1 MTKPVPKL
9 VMKVSHEEDYVNDVG
24 YLVTS
29 SDREFL
35 VERIEEVDVEEVARE
50 IYVDCV
56 MISARA
62 VVVSLYFRKDRVDL
76 VDYADFPDCPQPEVP
91 GREGQPWTG
100 TSLG

>member
-35 VERIEEVDVEEVARE
+35 VERIEEVDVAELTIPVRKLGYAARE

-62 VVVSLYFRKDRVDL
+62 VVVSLDFRKDHVDF
-76 VDYADFPDCPQPEVP
+76 VDYADFPDCP
-91 GREGQPWTG
+91 
-100 TSLG
+100 